1 MKKLLSLLGAIGL
14 VATSSATVVSCG
26 DPDSD
31 TTTYELGDIT
41 IDTVKGTD
49 DNADKDMAVISDI
62 LAAVKTAAEGNKEYQ
77 AAYEAAAKDHTIDPE
92 KMTSSMELEGVG
104 VIDEK
109 TTDVSKSIDITT
121 STYEAIKMDFDGDGT
136 NDIDAKLTFA
146 LKSSSAPVEAKDLKD
161 VVTTL
166 KLGTIADKEP
176 ATILAA
182 INKAN
187 SSSLTDE
194 DVTIEAT
201 SDTEATVTPKEGS
214 KLVKGDA
221 VTVKF
226 KIGAEDKT
234 VELNTI
240 IAEGTDLGEIATADE
255 ASVKAALTKNFA
267 DLKQDEITISVD
279 TDKST
284 ATISAKENSTV
295 YTGSV
300 NVTFTVKAA

>member
-1 MKKLLSLLGAIGL
+1 MQDAY
-14 VATSSATVVSCG
+14 A
-26 DPDSD
+26 
-31 TTTYELGDIT
+31 
-41 IDTVKGTD
+41 
-49 DNADKDMAVISDI
+49 
-62 LAAVKTAAEGNKEYQ
+62 AAVK
-77 AAYEAAAKDHTIDPE
+77 DHHNWSWKNDIFNGIRRCW
-92 KMTSSMELEGVG
+92 SNCWR
-104 VIDEK
+104 
-109 TTDVSKSIDITT
+109 TTDTSRNQSILPHQHTKQLKWI
-121 STYEAIKMDFDGDGT
+121 FDGDGT

-146 LKSSSAPVEAKDLKD
+146 LKSSSAPVEVKDLKD
-161 VVTTL
+161 VVKTVE
-166 KLGTIADKEP
+166 LGTIADKEP

-240 IAEGTDLGEIATADE
+240 ITEGTD
-255 ASVKAALTKNFA
+255 
-267 DLKQDEITISVD
+267 
-279 TDKST
+279 
-284 ATISAKENSTV
+284 
-295 YTGSV
+295 
-300 NVTFTVKAA
+300 

>member
-14 VATSSATVVSCG
+14 VATSSATVVSCDNG
-26 DPDSD
+26 DSD
-31 TTTYELGDIT
+31 ATTYELGDIT
-41 IDTVKGTD
+41 VDTVKD
-49 DNADKDMAVISDI
+49 ADKDMAVISNI
-62 LAAVKTAAEGNKEYQ
+62 LEAVKTAAEANKDY
-77 AAYEAAAKDHTIDPE
+77 ADAMAAAMKDHAPTD
-92 KMTSSMELEGVG
+92 KMTSSIELEGVG
-104 VIDEK
+104 EIVEG
-109 TTDVSKSIDITT
+109 TTDITGTIDITT
-121 STYEAIKMDFDGDGT
+121 STYETIKMDLDGDGT

-146 LKSSSAPVEAKDLKD
+146 LKSSSAPVEVKDLKD
-161 VVTTL
+161 VVKTL
-166 KLGTIADKEP
+166 ELGTIADKEP

-187 SSSLTDE
+187 SSNLTDA
-194 DVTIEAT
+194 DVTIKAT
-201 SDTEATVTPKEGS
+201 SDTEATVTPKEDS

-221 VTVKF
+221 VTVTF

-240 IAEGTDLGEIATADE
+240 IKDGTDLGEIATPDE
-255 ASVKAALTKNFA
+255 AGVKAALTKNFA
-267 DLKQDEITISVD
+267 ELNQDEITISVD
-279 TDKST
+279 TDNST

>member
-49 DNADKDMAVISDI
+49 DNADKDMATIKSI
-62 LAAVKTAAEGNKEYQ
+62 LDAVKTTGEANKDY
-77 AAYEAAAKDHTIDPE
+77 ADAMAAAMKDHAPTD
-92 KMTSSMELEGVG
+92 KMTSSIELEGVG
-104 VIDEK
+104 VIGED
-109 TTDVSKSIDITT
+109 TDASKLIDITT

-161 VVTTL
+161 VVKKL
-166 KLGTIADKEP
+166 ELGTIADKKP

-187 SSSLTDE
+187 SSSLTDK
-194 DVTIEAT
+194 DVTIDAIT
-201 SDTEATVTPKEGS
+201 DTGATVTPKEDS
-214 KLVKGDA
+214 KLVKGEA
-221 VTVKF
+221 VTVTF

-240 IAEGTDLGEIATADE
+240 ITDGALGEIATADE
-255 ASVKAALTKNFA
+255 AGIKAALTKKFP
-267 DLKQDEITISVD
+267 DLNQGEITIKD
-279 TDKST
+279 ITNTT
-284 ATISAKENSTV
+284 ATIAANDGSTV
-295 YTGSV
+295 YSGSV
-300 NVTFTVKAA
+300 DVTFSVASQG

>member
-14 VATSSATVVSCG
+14 VATSSATVVSCDNG
-26 DPDSD
+26 DSD
-31 TTTYELGDIT
+31 ATTYELGDIT
-41 IDTVKGTD
+41 VDTVKD
-49 DNADKDMAVISDI
+49 ADKDMAVISNI
-62 LAAVKTAAEGNKEYQ
+62 LKAVQTAAEANKDYADAYAAAVK
-77 AAYEAAAKDHTIDPE
+77 DHPIDPE

-104 VIDEK
+104 EIVEG
-109 TTDVSKSIDITT
+109 TTDTKGTIDITT
-121 STYEAIKMDFDGDGT
+121 STYETIKMDLDGDGT

-146 LKSSSAPVEAKDLKD
+146 LKSSSAPVEVKDLKD
-161 VVTTL
+161 VVKTVE
-166 KLGTIADKEP
+166 LGTIADKEP

-214 KLVKGDA
+214 KFVKGDA

>member
-49 DNADKDMAVISDI
+49 DNADKDMATIKSI
-62 LAAVKTAAEGNKEYQ
+62 LDAVKTTGEANKDY
-77 AAYEAAAKDHTIDPE
+77 ADAMAAAMKDHAPTD
-92 KMTSSMELEGVG
+92 KMTSSIELEGVG
-104 VIDEK
+104 VIGED
-109 TTDVSKSIDITT
+109 TDASKSIDITT
-121 STYEAIKMDFDGDGT
+121 STYEAIKIDFDGDGT

-161 VVTTL
+161 VVKTL
-166 KLGTIADKEP
+166 ELGTIADKEP
-176 ATILAA
+176 ATILEA

-187 SSSLTDE
+187 SSSLTDK
-194 DVTIEAT
+194 DVTIDAIT
-201 SDTEATVTPKEGS
+201 DTGATVTPKEDS
-214 KLVKGDA
+214 KLVKGEA
-221 VTVKF
+221 VTVTF

-240 IAEGTDLGEIATADE
+240 ITDGALGEIATADE
-255 ASVKAALTKNFA
+255 AGIKAALTKKFP
-267 DLKQDEITISVD
+267 DLNQGEITIKD
-279 TDKST
+279 ITNTT
-284 ATISAKENSTV
+284 ATIAANDGSTV
-295 YTGSV
+295 YSGSV
-300 NVTFTVKAA
+300 DVTFSVASQG

>member
-49 DNADKDMAVISDI
+49 DNADKDMATIKSI
-62 LAAVKTAAEGNKEYQ
+62 LDAVKTTGEANKDY
-77 AAYEAAAKDHTIDPE
+77 ADAMAAAMKDHAPTD
-92 KMTSSMELEGVG
+92 KMTSSIELEGVG
-104 VIDEK
+104 VIGED
-109 TTDVSKSIDITT
+109 TDASKSIDITT
-121 STYEAIKMDFDGDGT
+121 STYEAIKIDFDGDGT

-161 VVTTL
+161 VVKTL
-166 KLGTIADKEP
+166 ELGTIADKEP

-187 SSSLTDE
+187 SSSLTDK
-194 DVTIEAT
+194 DVTIDAIT
-201 SDTEATVTPKEGS
+201 DTGATVTPKEDS
-214 KLVKGDA
+214 KLVKGEA
-221 VTVKF
+221 VTVTF

-240 IAEGTDLGEIATADE
+240 ITDGALGEIATADE
-255 ASVKAALTKNFA
+255 AGIKAALTKKFP
-267 DLKQDEITISVD
+267 DLNQGEITIKD
-279 TDKST
+279 ITNTT
-284 ATISAKENSTV
+284 ATIAANDGSTV
-295 YTGSV
+295 YSGSV
-300 NVTFTVKAA
+300 DVTFSVASQG

>member
-14 VATSSATVVSCG
+14 VATSSATVVSCDNG
-26 DPDSD
+26 DSD
-31 TTTYELGDIT
+31 ATTYELGDIT
-41 IDTVKGTD
+41 VDTVKD
-49 DNADKDMAVISDI
+49 ADKDMAVISNI
-62 LAAVKTAAEGNKEYQ
+62 LEAVKTAAEANKDY
-77 AAYEAAAKDHTIDPE
+77 ADAMAAAMKDHAPTD
-92 KMTSSMELEGVG
+92 KMTSSIELEGVG
-104 VIDEK
+104 EIVEG
-109 TTDVSKSIDITT
+109 TTDITGTIDITT
-121 STYEAIKMDFDGDGT
+121 STYETIKMDLDGDGT

-146 LKSSSAPVEAKDLKD
+146 LKSSSAPVEVKDLKD

-166 KLGTIADKEP
+166 NLGTIADKES

-182 INKAN
+182 INDINKSN
-187 SSSLTDE
+187 LTDA
-194 DVTIEAT
+194 DVTIKAT
-201 SDTEATVTPKEGS
+201 SDTEATVTPKEDS

-221 VTVKF
+221 VTVTF

-240 IAEGTDLGEIATADE
+240 IKDGTDLGEIATPDE
-255 ASVKAALTKNFA
+255 AGVKAALTKNFA
-267 DLKQDEITISVD
+267 ELNQDEITISVD
-279 TDKST
+279 TDNST

>member
-62 LAAVKTAAEGNKEYQ
+62 LAAVKTAADDNKEYQ
-77 AAYEAAAKDHTIDPE
+77 AAYEAATKDHTIDPE
-92 KMTSSMELEGVG
+92 KMTSSIELEGVG
-104 VIDEK
+104 VIGED
-109 TTDVSKSIDITT
+109 TDASKSIDITT

-136 NDIDAKLTFA
+136 NEIDAKLTFA
-146 LKSSSAPVEAKDLKD
+146 LKSSSAPVEVKDLKD

-166 KLGTIADKEP
+166 NLGTIADKES

-182 INKAN
+182 INDINKSN
-187 SSSLTDE
+187 LTDA
-194 DVTIEAT
+194 DVTIKAT
-201 SDTEATVTPKEGS
+201 SDTEATVTPKEDS
-214 KLVKGDA
+214 KLVKGEA
-221 VTVKF
+221 VTVTF

-240 IAEGTDLGEIATADE
+240 ITDGALGEIATADE
-255 ASVKAALTKNFA
+255 AGIKAALTEKFP
-267 DLKQDEITISVD
+267 DLNQGEITIKD
-279 TDKST
+279 ITNTT
-284 ATISAKENSTV
+284 ATIAANDGSTV
-295 YTGSV
+295 YSGSV
-300 NVTFTVKAA
+300 DVTFSVASQG

>member
-62 LAAVKTAAEGNKEYQ
+62 LAAVQTAAEANKEYQ
-77 AAYEAAAKDHTIDPE
+77 AAYEAAVKDHTIDPE

-104 VIDEK
+104 VIVEE

-146 LKSSSAPVEAKDLKD
+146 LKSSSAPVEVKDLKD
-161 VVTTL
+161 VVKTVE
-166 KLGTIADKEP
+166 LGTIADKEP

-201 SDTEATVTPKEGS
+201 SDTEATVTPKEDS
-214 KLVKGDA
+214 KLVKGEA
-221 VTVKF
+221 VTVTF

-240 IAEGTDLGEIATADE
+240 ITDGALGEIATADE
-255 ASVKAALTKNFA
+255 AGIKAALTEKFP
-267 DLKQDEITISVD
+267 DLNQGEITIKD
-279 TDKST
+279 ITNTT
-284 ATISAKENSTV
+284 ATIAANDGSTV
-295 YTGSV
+295 YSGSV
-300 NVTFTVKAA
+300 DVTFSVASQG

>member
-49 DNADKDMAVISDI
+49 DNADKDMATIKSI
-62 LAAVKTAAEGNKEYQ
+62 LDAVKTTGEANKDY
-77 AAYEAAAKDHTIDPE
+77 ADAMAAAMKDHAPTD
-92 KMTSSMELEGVG
+92 KMTSSIELEGVG
-104 VIDEK
+104 VIGED
-109 TTDVSKSIDITT
+109 TDASKSIDITT
-121 STYEAIKMDFDGDGT
+121 STYETIKMDFDGDGT

-194 DVTIEAT
+194 DVTINAIT
-201 SDTEATVTPKEGS
+201 DTGATVTPKEGS
-214 KLVKGDA
+214 KLVKGEA
-221 VTVKF
+221 VNVTF

-240 IAEGTDLGEIATADE
+240 IKEGTNLGEIATADE
-255 ASVKAALTKNFA
+255 AGVKAALTEKFP
-267 DLKQDEITISVD
+267 DLNQGEITIKDVTD
-279 TDKST
+279 TT
-284 ATISAKENSTV
+284 ATIAANDGSTV
-295 YTGSV
+295 YSGSV
-300 NVTFTVKAA
+300 DVTFSVASQG

>member
-14 VATSSATVVSCG
+14 VATSSATVVSCDNG
-26 DPDSD
+26 DSD
-31 TTTYELGDIT
+31 ATTYELGDIT
-41 IDTVKGTD
+41 VDTVKD
-49 DNADKDMAVISDI
+49 ADKDMAVISNI
-62 LAAVKTAAEGNKEYQ
+62 LEAVKTAAEANKDY
-77 AAYEAAAKDHTIDPE
+77 ADAMAAAMKDHAPTD
-92 KMTSSMELEGVG
+92 KMTSSIELEGVG
-104 VIDEK
+104 EIVEG
-109 TTDVSKSIDITT
+109 TTDITGTIDITT
-121 STYEAIKMDFDGDGT
+121 STYETIKMDLDGDGT

-146 LKSSSAPVEAKDLKD
+146 LKSSSAPVEVKDLKD
-161 VVTTL
+161 VVKTL
-166 KLGTIADKEP
+166 ELGTIADKEP

-187 SSSLTDE
+187 SSNLTDA
-194 DVTIEAT
+194 DVTIKAT
-201 SDTEATVTPKEGS
+201 SDTEATVTPKEDS

-221 VTVKF
+221 VTVTF

-240 IAEGTDLGEIATADE
+240 IKDGTNLGEIATPDE
-255 ASVKAALTKNFA
+255 AGVKAALTKNFA
-267 DLKQDEITISVD
+267 ELNQDEITISVD
-279 TDKST
+279 TDNST

>member
-14 VATSSATVVSCG
+14 VATSSATVVSCDNG
-26 DPDSD
+26 DSD
-31 TTTYELGDIT
+31 ATTYELGDIT
-41 IDTVKGTD
+41 VDTVKD
-49 DNADKDMAVISDI
+49 ADKDMAVISNI
-62 LAAVKTAAEGNKEYQ
+62 LKAVQTAAEANKDYADAYAAAVK
-77 AAYEAAAKDHTIDPE
+77 DHAIDPE

-104 VIDEK
+104 EIVEG
-109 TTDVSKSIDITT
+109 TTDTKGTIDITT
-121 STYEAIKMDFDGDGT
+121 STYETIKMDLDGDGT

-146 LKSSSAPVEAKDLKD
+146 LKSSSAPVEVKDLKD
-161 VVTTL
+161 VVKTVE
-166 KLGTIADKEP
+166 LGTIADKEP

-240 IAEGTDLGEIATADE
+240 IKEGTDLGEIATADE
-255 ASVKAALTKNFA
+255 AGVKAALTKKFDN
-267 DLKQDEITISVD
+267 LNQDEITISVN
-279 TDKST
+279 TDEST

>member
-14 VATSSATVVSCG
+14 VATSSATVVSCDNG
-26 DPDSD
+26 DSD

-41 IDTVKGTD
+41 NWYCKRYWWH
-49 DNADKDMAVISDI
+49 ADKDMAVISDI
-62 LAAVKTAAEGNKEYQ
+62 LAAVQTAADGNKEYE
-77 AAYEAAAKDHTIDPE
+77 AAYAAATKDHTIDPE
-92 KMTSSMELEGVG
+92 KMTSSIELEGVG

-166 KLGTIADKEP
+166 ELGTIADKEP

-187 SSSLTDE
+187 SSSLTDK
-194 DVTIEAT
+194 DVTIDAT
-201 SDTEATVTPKEGS
+201 NRYWSNCDTCKKVQHLLK
-214 KLVKGDA
+214 VKP
-221 VTVKF
+221 
-226 KIGAEDKT
+226 
-234 VELNTI
+234 
-240 IAEGTDLGEIATADE
+240 
-255 ASVKAALTKNFA
+255 
-267 DLKQDEITISVD
+267 
-279 TDKST
+279 
-284 ATISAKENSTV
+284 
-295 YTGSV
+295 
-300 NVTFTVKAA
+300 

>member
-62 LAAVKTAAEGNKEYQ
+62 LAAVKTAADDNKEYQ
-77 AAYEAAAKDHTIDPE
+77 AAYEAATKDHTIDPE
-92 KMTSSMELEGVG
+92 KMTSSIELEGVG
-104 VIDEK
+104 VIGED
-109 TTDVSKSIDITT
+109 TDASKSIDITT

-166 KLGTIADKEP
+166 ELGTIADKEP

-187 SSSLTDE
+187 SSSLTDK
-194 DVTIEAT
+194 DVTIDAIT
-201 SDTEATVTPKEGS
+201 DTGATVTPVKGS
-214 KLVKGDA
+214 TLVKGEA
-221 VTVKF
+221 VNVTF
-226 KIGAEDKT
+226 EIGAEDKT

-240 IAEGTDLGEIATADE
+240 ITDGALGKIETADE
-255 ASVKAALTKNFA
+255 AGIRAALTDKFP
-267 DLKQDEITISVD
+267 DLNQNEITIKMGDDGLS
-279 TDKST
+279 
-284 ATISAKENSTV
+284 ATISANDGSTV
-295 YTGSV
+295 YSGSV
-300 NVTFTVKAA
+300 DVTFTVA

>member
-49 DNADKDMAVISDI
+49 DNADKDMATIESI
-62 LAAVKTAAEGNKEYQ
+62 LDAVKTTGEANKDY
-77 AAYEAAAKDHTIDPE
+77 ADAMAAAKKDHAPTD
-92 KMTSSMELEGVG
+92 KMTSSIELEGVG
-104 VIDEK
+104 VIGKD
-109 TTDVSKSIDITT
+109 TDILKSIDITT
-121 STYEAIKMDFDGDGT
+121 STYEAIKIDFDGDGT
-136 NDIDAKLTFA
+136 NEIDAKLTFA
-146 LKSSSAPVEAKDLKD
+146 LKSSSAPVEVKDLKD
-161 VVTTL
+161 VVKTL
-166 KLGTIADKEP
+166 NLGTIADKES

-182 INKAN
+182 INDKN
-187 SSSLTDE
+187 KSNLTDA
-194 DVTIEAT
+194 DVTIKAT
-201 SDTEATVTPKEGS
+201 SDTEATVTPKEDS

-221 VTVKF
+221 VTVTF

-240 IAEGTDLGEIATADE
+240 ITEGTDLGEIATPDE
-255 ASVKAALTKNFA
+255 AGVKAALTKKFA
-267 DLKQDEITISVD
+267 ELNQDEITISVD
-279 TDKST
+279 TDNST

-300 NVTFTVKAA
+300 NVIFTVKAA

>member
-14 VATSSATVVSCG
+14 VATSSATVVSCDNG
-26 DPDSD
+26 DSD
-31 TTTYELGDIT
+31 ATTYELGDIT
-41 IDTVKGTD
+41 VDTVKD
-49 DNADKDMAVISDI
+49 ADKDMAVISNI
-62 LAAVKTAAEGNKEYQ
+62 LKAVQTAAEANKDYADAYAAAVK
-77 AAYEAAAKDHTIDPE
+77 DHPIDPE

-104 VIDEK
+104 EIVEG
-109 TTDVSKSIDITT
+109 TTDTKGTIDITT
-121 STYEAIKMDFDGDGT
+121 STYETIKMDLDGDGT

-146 LKSSSAPVEAKDLKD
+146 LKSSSAPVEVKDLKD
-161 VVTTL
+161 VVKTVE
-166 KLGTIADKEP
+166 LGTIADKEP

>member
-62 LAAVKTAAEGNKEYQ
+62 LAAVKTAADDNKEYQ
-77 AAYEAAAKDHTIDPE
+77 AAYEAATKDHTIDPE
-92 KMTSSMELEGVG
+92 KMTSSIELEGVG
-104 VIDEK
+104 VIGED
-109 TTDVSKSIDITT
+109 TDTSKSIDITT

-136 NDIDAKLTFA
+136 NEIDAKLTFA
-146 LKSSSAPVEAKDLKD
+146 LKSSSAPVEVKDLKD

-166 KLGTIADKEP
+166 NLGTIADKES

-182 INKAN
+182 INDINKSN
-187 SSSLTDE
+187 LTDA
-194 DVTIEAT
+194 DVTIKAT
-201 SDTEATVTPKEGS
+201 SDTEATVTPKEDS

-221 VTVKF
+221 VTVTF

-240 IAEGTDLGEIATADE
+240 ITEGTDLGEIATPDE
-255 ASVKAALTKNFA
+255 AGVKAALTKKFA
-267 DLKQDEITISVD
+267 NLDQDEITISVD
-279 TDKST
+279 TDNST

-300 NVTFTVKAA
+300 NVTFTVKTA

>member
-14 VATSSATVVSCG
+14 VATSSATVVSCDNG
-26 DPDSD
+26 DSD
-31 TTTYELGDIT
+31 ATTYELGDIT
-41 IDTVKGTD
+41 VDTVKD
-49 DNADKDMAVISDI
+49 ADKDMAVISNI
-62 LAAVKTAAEGNKEYQ
+62 LEAVKTAAEANKDY
-77 AAYEAAAKDHTIDPE
+77 ADAMAAAMKDHAPTD
-92 KMTSSMELEGVG
+92 KMTSSIELEGVG
-104 VIDEK
+104 EIVEG
-109 TTDVSKSIDITT
+109 TTDITGTIDITT
-121 STYEAIKMDFDGDGT
+121 STYETIKMDLDGDGT

-146 LKSSSAPVEAKDLKD
+146 LKSSSAPVEVKDLKD
-161 VVTTL
+161 VVKTVE
-166 KLGTIADKEP
+166 LGTIADKEP

-187 SSSLTDE
+187 SSNLTDA
-194 DVTIEAT
+194 DVTIKAT
-201 SDTEATVTPKEGS
+201 SDTEATVTPKEDS

-221 VTVKF
+221 VTVTF

-240 IAEGTDLGEIATADE
+240 IKDGTDLGEIATPDE
-255 ASVKAALTKNFA
+255 AGVKAALTKNFA
-267 DLKQDEITISVD
+267 ELNQDEITISVD
-279 TDKST
+279 TDNST

>member
-49 DNADKDMAVISDI
+49 DNADKDMATIKSI
-62 LAAVKTAAEGNKEYQ
+62 LDAVKTTGEANKDY
-77 AAYEAAAKDHTIDPE
+77 ADAMAAAMKDHAPTD
-92 KMTSSMELEGVG
+92 KMTSSIELEGVG
-104 VIDEK
+104 VIGED
-109 TTDVSKSIDITT
+109 TDASKSIDITT
-121 STYEAIKMDFDGDGT
+121 STYEAIKIDFDGDGT

-161 VVTTL
+161 VVKKL
-166 KLGTIADKEP
+166 ELGTIADKKP

-187 SSSLTDE
+187 SSSLTDK
-194 DVTIEAT
+194 DVTIDAIT
-201 SDTEATVTPKEGS
+201 DTGATVTPKEDS
-214 KLVKGDA
+214 KLVKGEA
-221 VTVKF
+221 VTVTF

-240 IAEGTDLGEIATADE
+240 ITDGALGEIATADE
-255 ASVKAALTKNFA
+255 AGIKAALTDKFPN
-267 DLKQDEITISVD
+267 LNQGEITIKD
-279 TDKST
+279 ITNTT
-284 ATISAKENSTV
+284 ATIAANDGSTV
-295 YTGSV
+295 YSGSV
-300 NVTFTVKAA
+300 NVTFTVKTA

>member
-14 VATSSATVVSCG
+14 VATSSATVVSCDNG
-26 DPDSD
+26 DSD
-31 TTTYELGDIT
+31 ATTYELGDIT
-41 IDTVKGTD
+41 VDTVKD
-49 DNADKDMAVISDI
+49 ADKDMAVISNI
-62 LAAVKTAAEGNKEYQ
+62 LKAVQTAAEANKDYADAYAAAVK
-77 AAYEAAAKDHTIDPE
+77 DHPIDPE

-104 VIDEK
+104 EIVEG
-109 TTDVSKSIDITT
+109 TTDTKGTIDITT
-121 STYEAIKMDFDGDGT
+121 STYETIKMDLDGDGT

-146 LKSSSAPVEAKDLKD
+146 LKSSSAPVEVKDLKD
-161 VVTTL
+161 VVKIL
-166 KLGTIADKEP
+166 ELGTIADKEP

-187 SSSLTDE
+187 SSSLTDK

-201 SDTEATVTPKEGS
+201 SDTEATVTPKEDS